1 LTVYEYPIWYWYHW
15 PWVRITG
22 DLPRLWRLTAKQTW
36 RTAAGLRTFSDL
48 NSQIYIGDVLDKK
61 RSALDAH
68 ATQVRRP
75 RGHPSWPIL
84 EDLSGGDFIGRL
96 LTDYEVFRRC
106 EFDGQR
112 YN

>member
-1 LTVYEYPIWYWYHW
+1 
-15 PWVRITG
+15 
-22 DLPRLWRLTAKQTW
+22 
-36 RTAAGLRTFSDL
+36 
-48 NSQIYIGDVLDKK
+48 VLDKK